1 MKHIGLIALRWLLGG
16 VFIFSGL
23 VKCVDPVGAS
33 VFVDKYLATY
43 SLEAL
48 LPYSLSFA
56 IVLAVVEVAIGIL
69 LVIGVL
75 RRYVSL
81 AATIFFITSSL
92 NGKTDLNVSPSL
104 YVYTSY
110 NETF

>member
-69 LVIGVL
+69 LVIGVV
-75 RRYVSL
+75 RRCNNLS
-81 AATIFFITSSL
+81 I
-92 NGKTDLNVSPSL
+92 SL
-104 YVYTSY
+104 YRHYAA
-110 NETF
+110 